1 MNAPQII
8 MSIVALLLFFFI
20 VFLIQDEIRV
30 AKRNAD
36 RYKAYCK
43 KLIDENDSLLNHK
56 PKETMKTLDQ
66 LIAETKGKFFSV
78 TFTKKDGSIRTING
92 KDKYRRLLAGGTN
105 RVQDMGYVSFVNRNA
120 AGVKTPAKG
129 NWACAH
135 KQEVLTF
142 KCGSIKAEFV
152 KI

>member
-1 MNAPQII
+1 
-8 MSIVALLLFFFI
+8 
-20 VFLIQDEIRV
+20 
-30 AKRNAD
+30 
-36 RYKAYCK
+36 
-43 KLIDENDSLLNHK
+43 
-56 PKETMKTLDQ
+56 MKTLDQ